1 MGYKGLQGRGEHRSR
16 VPLPEP
22 RPHDGDI
29 GRHKRRQDEPANVC
43 CVLKS
48 RDAWTGGEREAYQ
61 LMGHKV
67 WTQEIV
73 RTRYLQTSI
82 VTMDLKR

>member
-1 MGYKGLQGRGEHRSR
+1 MLLLTYPKPIMDGIQGVARGEHRSR

-43 CVLKS
+43 SVLKVETPGPE
-48 RDAWTGGEREAYQ
+48 AKERRINS
-61 LMGHKV
+61 
-67 WTQEIV
+67 WD
-73 RTRYLQTSI
+73 TRFGPR
-82 VTMDLKR
+82 K